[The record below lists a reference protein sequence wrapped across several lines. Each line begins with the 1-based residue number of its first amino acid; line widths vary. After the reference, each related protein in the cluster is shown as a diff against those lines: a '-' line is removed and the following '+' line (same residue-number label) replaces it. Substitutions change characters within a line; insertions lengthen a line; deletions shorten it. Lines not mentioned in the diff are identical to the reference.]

1 MGESL
6 SSDSFEKSHLGCT
19 TAMVLTEIEILGF
32 RGFKNRGVLNFAIPN
47 GQNGSGLTIIT
58 GPNNAGKSSILE
70 CLKARAGHQSPSFT
84 DVARNA
90 DVQEVEITYTV
101 GDKKELIKSVRKGSS
116 ETIREGID
124 NTFSIFVLPSRRAF
138 NPYFARNEYSRVQYQ
153 NITNF
158 SAQRSSTLSNFE
170 ARLFTIERDPDQFNE
185 MLYEVLGFKPNW
197 SIDKSGQDQHYLK
210 FFNGNHSHTS
220 DGMGEGIVSIFAIV
234 DALYDSQ
241 AGSVI
246 AIDEPE
252 LSLHPSLQKRLAL
265 LIKRLAKDRQI
276 IISTHSPYFVN
287 LENLITGGHLARI
300 TTTEKGTEI
309 HQISESAKM
318 SISKL
323 AKGNLNNP
331 HVLGLDARE
340 LFFQEDKIVLTEGQE
355 DVIFYPQIAE
365 QVGVTI
371 DGNLLGWGA
380 GGASNIKHLCLIL
393 ESLGFKKVAGLLDND
408 KSSERDEL
416 KKQFPAYYFACIQA
430 KDIRTKPARIAV
442 PEVQGL
448 LDDKRNLKPEFYDGV
463 KNLLQALNDH
473 MNA

>member
-1 MGESL
+1 
-6 SSDSFEKSHLGCT
+6 
-19 TAMVLTEIEILGF
+19 MVLTKIEILGF

-47 GQNGSGLTIIT
+47 GQSGSGLTILT

-90 DVQEVEITYTV
+90 DVQEVEIRYTINS
-101 GDKKELIKSVRKGSS
+101 KEELIKSVRKGSS

-124 NTFSIFVLPSRRAF
+124 NTFSVFVLPSRRAF
-138 NPYFARNEYSRVQYQ
+138 NPYFVRNEFSREQYQ
-153 NITNF
+153 NLTSF
-158 SAQRSSTLSNFE
+158 SAQRSSILSNFE
-170 ARLFTIERDPDQFNE
+170 ARLFRIEREPDHFNE
-185 MLYEVLGFKPNW
+185 ILYEVLGFRPNW

-210 FFNGNHSHTS
+210 FFNGQHSHTS

-241 AGSVI
+241 AGNVI

-265 LIKRLAKDRQI
+265 LIQRFSKDRQI
-276 IISTHSPYFVN
+276 IVSTHSPYFVD
-287 LENLITGGHLARI
+287 LGSLSAGSHLARI
-300 TTTEKGTEI
+300 VATEEGTVI
-309 HQISESAKM
+309 HQISEGAKE
-318 SISKL
+318 SIGKL
-323 AKGNLNNP
+323 SQGNFHNP
-331 HVLGLDARE
+331 HVLGLDAKE

-355 DVIFYPQIAE
+355 DVIFYPRIAE
-365 QVGVTI
+365 QVGMSI

-380 GGASNIKHLCLIL
+380 GGASNIEHLCRIL

-408 KSSERDEL
+408 QSLKCSAL
-416 KKQFPAYYFACIQA
+416 KKKFPTYYFACIQA
-430 KDIRTKPARIAV
+430 KDIRTKPARKAV
-442 PEVQGL
+442 PKVQGL
-448 LDDKRNLKPEFYDGV
+448 LDKKRILKPEFHDGI
-463 KNLLQALNDH
+463 KTLLQTLNDH